1 MSLLCVLTGVLTGLH
16 RLFWLRFYELRHSIE
31 MRPST
36 EGDLYSQSR
45 AKSNNSCTPKEI
57 TPYEVYHHP
66 EE

>member
-1 MSLLCVLTGVLTGLH
+1 MVGFFDYFGYGFTN
-16 RLFWLRFYELRHSIE
+16 LRHSIE